1 MTVLGKKEIQMVSRA
16 EQEKTIFQFLSAYAD
31 MTWKKHADWDDKRI
45 ASAKSTHTSNSM
57 VPERVFCIRFTRI
70 ES

>member
-31 MTWKKHADWDDKRI
+31 MTWEETCRLGRQEDSICKIHIHIKLHGA
-45 ASAKSTHTSNSM
+45 
-57 VPERVFCIRFTRI
+57 
-70 ES
+70 